1 MLNCFHDAQGDRE
14 AQTHVQ
20 AQLEEL
26 FRSLMGLQTVL
37 THEFAGVF
45 AKRDSV
51 AERDPL
57 GIAGLFL
64 EIENKRFRQVG
75 AEQYVAKVLDE
86 IRVRIDVFAPAVIAF
101 EPALSR
107 LV

>member
-1 MLNCFHDAQGDRE
+1 
-14 AQTHVQ
+14 
-20 AQLEEL
+20 
-26 FRSLMGLQTVL
+26 MGLQTVL

-86 IRVRIDVFAPAVIAF
+86 SGCV
-101 EPALSR
+101 
-107 LV
+107 